1 MENIW
6 RDIVESNL
14 PEEDYRKLSQ
24 NIKER
29 NNDVIIRCDM
39 TNVICGGESKEGV
52 FLSFETGITNAF
64 DVVYRNHE
72 KEATDETGS
81 LIINFDN
88 KLSIDN
94 TISILQKLRQKFDEK
109 EDKRNG

>member
-14 PEEDYRKLSQ
+14 PEEDYKKLSQ
-24 NIKER
+24 DIREK
-29 NNDVIIRCDM
+29 NNDVIIKCDM
-39 TNVICGGESKEGV
+39 TNLIGGGESKEGV

-64 DVVYRNHE
+64 DVAYRNHE
-72 KEATDETGS
+72 KETTNDTGS
-81 LIINFDN
+81 LIIDFDN

-94 TISILQKLRQKFDEK
+94 TISLLQKLRQKFDEK
-109 EDKRNG
+109 EDKQND